1 MKRATRRTVEDGSD
15 LSGDFNEV
23 FSSFTSA
30 LHVLSLF
37 YLVLIKKK
45 KNSGSVWRMSH
56 FYNTYVTN
64 LGHCTFLLL
73 LNTSTC
79 VSHVVHAVDILMLN
93 E

>member
-1 MKRATRRTVEDGSD
+1 MKRATRRTVEDGSV

-30 LHVLSLF
+30 LHVLSLLLGF
-37 YLVLIKKK
+37 D
-45 KNSGSVWRMSH
+45 KNSGSIWHMSH

-64 LGHCTFLLL
+64 LGHCTFLP

-79 VSHVVHAVDILMLN
+79 VSHVVHAVDMLRRYAYV